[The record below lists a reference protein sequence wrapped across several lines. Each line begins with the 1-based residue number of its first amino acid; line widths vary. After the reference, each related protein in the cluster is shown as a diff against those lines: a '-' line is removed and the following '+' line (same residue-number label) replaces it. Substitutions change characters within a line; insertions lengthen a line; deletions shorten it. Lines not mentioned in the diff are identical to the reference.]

1 MPDKESHHETWRVGE
16 SITAVNITLLPVEK
30 VLIRSSKGDA
40 GTWVQ
45 ASKEPFAIIIRD
57 DKGVRALD
65 MCANSVSLE
74 ELHQKIPDLDALLA
88 ST

>member
-1 MPDKESHHETWRVGE
+1 MPDKESHHETWCVGE

-45 ASKEPFAIIIRD
+45 ASKEPFRNYHP
-57 DKGVRALD
+57 R
-65 MCANSVSLE
+65 
-74 ELHQKIPDLDALLA
+74 
-88 ST
+88 